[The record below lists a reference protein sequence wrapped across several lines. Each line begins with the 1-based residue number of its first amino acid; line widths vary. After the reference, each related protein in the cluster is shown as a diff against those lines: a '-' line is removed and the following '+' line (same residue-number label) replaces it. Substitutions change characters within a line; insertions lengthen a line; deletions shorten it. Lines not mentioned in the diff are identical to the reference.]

1 MNGDRCGRR
10 SEMLIPNRE
19 TAFALRKSRPRMF
32 GWFQARMPKEERF
45 FKLFEK
51 HAIAA
56 MPASDVSRPCH
67 EFASLYFNCGHLVG
81 FIAML

>member
-1 MNGDRCGRR
+1 MGFTSVIMNGDRCGRR

-45 FKLFEK
+45 F
-51 HAIAA
+51 
-56 MPASDVSRPCH
+56 
-67 EFASLYFNCGHLVG
+67 
-81 FIAML
+81 